1 MLKNATTLNATKQ
14 LLRLMKQQGIGYSRN
29 PLLAA
34 RKILGNKAYVY
45 NAENNLNQL
54 RSLKKPS
61 QVTDKIWDN
70 YELHPFDASTFLAKN
85 KKPFIYMGKKITS
98 PRAKLFH
105 EYGHA
110 LMGLEDPRFF
120 NTQKGGAT
128 HRPYVAKSKLLEE
141 RLASKGGEKTLIDMG
156 VPSEHIRKYQNALES
171 NFNNYRQMHPEARD
185 TNPELYKRIDWQHN
199 SPVKTANASQE
210 NTLKQIIFGNS
221 YIPTP
226 EPGQGAY
233 DAFLDKGINATKRRL
248 QADAFSSNPV
258 FQRMGI
264 SNSPTL
270 KNLSYAVH
278 PESKI
283 NKALSYASGGN
294 SMKAVRDLYEGMR
307 GSAMGNFGRLGDI
320 TEEGAKSIM
329 SGIGKH
335 FYKHASEKLVGGAGD
350 NKPDKRYPA
359 KELAKGVK
367 HESEHTDDRSVAK
380 EIAKDH
386 LEEDKSYYSTLDK
399 YKIGCLNS
407 VFEFLK

>member
-1 MLKNATTLNATKQ
+1 MLKKATTLNATKQ
-14 LLRLMKQQGIGYSRN
+14 LLRLIRQQGIGYSRN

-34 RKILGNKAYVY
+34 KKILGNKAYVY
-45 NAENNLNQL
+45 NTENNLRQL
-54 RSLKKPS
+54 RSIRKPS
-61 QVTDKIWDN
+61 QVTDDIWDS
-70 YELHPFDASTFLAKN
+70 YDLHPIEAGVSLAKN
-85 KKPFIYMGKKITS
+85 KKPFIFVGKKTSS

-120 NTQKGGAT
+120 KKRVGGAA
-128 HRPYVAKSKLLEE
+128 HPRHVARATLLEE
-141 RLASKGGEKTLIDMG
+141 RLASKGGEKKLIDMG
-156 VPSEHIRKYQNALES
+156 VPSEHIKKYQNALEN

-185 TNPELYKRIDWQHN
+185 TNPELYKKIDWQHR
-199 SPVKTANASQE
+199 VKTANASQE

-233 DAFLDKGINATKRRL
+233 DAFLEKGRNATKRRL

-264 SNSPTL
+264 SNSPVL

-294 SMKAVRDLYEGMR
+294 NMKAVGDLYEGMR
-307 GSAMGNFGRLGDI
+307 GSAMGNFGRIGDI

-335 FYKHASEKLVGGAGD
+335 FYKHAKEKLVGGAAD
-350 NKPDKRYPA
+350 NKSDNKYPK
-359 KELAKGVK
+359 KELAKGVS
-367 HESEHTDDRSVAK
+367 HEQEHTTSKSTAK

-386 LEEDKSYYSTLDK
+386 LEEDSDYYSTLDK
-399 YKIGCLNS
+399 YKIGCLHS
-407 VFEFLK
+407 AFEFLK